1 MTTTNG
7 DPAVVEPAPAN
18 PQPAGSDP
26 TAYTPPAGKKPAEVI
41 VETTPAEDVKS
52 GDPLRKRATEATAA
66 AAATWL
72 GFYRQPPSI
81 ADAWHLSSKIDRKR
95 VPDESGIL
103 ATAWYWANRTER
115 GVLFVLIF
123 ILLAITASLLWC
135 AARPSR
141 RIGLYL
147 ATLVVFV
154 LVPWMT
160 WS

>member
-7 DPAVVEPAPAN
+7 DPAVVEPAPAE

-26 TAYTPPAGKKPAEVI
+26 TAYTPPAGKKPAEI
-41 VETTPAEDVKS
+41 VVEATPDEDVKS
-52 GDPLRKRATEATAA
+52 GDSLRKRATEATAA

-81 ADAWHLSSKIDRKR
+81 AEAWHLSSKMDRKR
-95 VPDESGIL
+95 VPAESGL
-103 ATAWYWANRTER
+103 LGYAWYWANRSER
-115 GVLFVLIF
+115 ILTFALIF
-123 ILLAITASLLWC
+123 ILLAVTATLLWC
-135 AARPSR
+135 SARPSR

-147 ATLVVFV
+147 ITLVVFV